1 MSLYD
6 HFKYTSHMKVNPD
19 VRKMTKYPGHAC
31 QLELRAALGMR
42 GVSVGPVLQ
51 ELWADPDFSQLQSV
65 I

>member
-1 MSLYD
+1 
-6 HFKYTSHMKVNPD
+6 MKVNPD

-51 ELWADPDFSQLQSV
+51 EL
-65 I
+65 